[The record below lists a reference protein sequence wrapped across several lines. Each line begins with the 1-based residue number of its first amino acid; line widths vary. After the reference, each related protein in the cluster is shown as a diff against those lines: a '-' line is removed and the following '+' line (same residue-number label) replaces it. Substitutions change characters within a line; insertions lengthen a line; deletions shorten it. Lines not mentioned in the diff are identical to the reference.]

1 MSYGSRILGVL
12 ETELSRHLNFTLC
25 DSSGRP
31 LSQVKSLSRQDVFEF
46 AIWLR
51 NDTSFPVKGV
61 HGTISPTRF
70 VKFSS
75 VEFHV
80 PSIEPHDSFTVATI
94 RGVVLERPARGSL
107 LDHLATV
114 SMSAAADLSSV
125 VIQEWDK
132 PVEWAQPSAAAGGTG
147 LRSSLSRGAGTP
159 VEFAEP
165 GLTFSKQI

>member
-12 ETELSRHLNFTLC
+12 EMELSKHLNFTLC
-25 DSSGRP
+25 DSSGKP
-31 LSQVKSLSRQDVFEF
+31 LAQVKSLTRQDVFEF

-70 VKFSS
+70 VKFSP

-80 PSIEPHDSFTVATI
+80 PSIEPHDSFIVATI
-94 RGVVLERPARGSL
+94 RGIVLDRPARGNL
-107 LDHLATV
+107 LDHLAKV

-132 PVEWAQPSAAAGGTG
+132 PVEWAQPSAATSGTE
-147 LRSSLSRGAGTP
+147 LRSSVSSGDLLEFRDPRLS
-159 VEFAEP
+159 
-165 GLTFSKQI
+165 LSKQV